1 MAAPIGNF
9 QSLVDTIVQKET
21 SKEDLSFIA
30 SSSDESEIFDYLTK
44 ISASSRDWVQAFFN
58 SCLDKEG
65 KSSEKAQELRNVGNQ
80 MFQRKQYKQALA
92 TYTKAIFSAPA
103 TSGDLALAY
112 GNRSAALFRLSD
124 FQACLSD
131 IEAAIQTQLPNSSIY
146 KLYMR
151 KAQCLQKLNR
161 WQELERLTEE
171 IENVEIDCSKK
182 AEIKTEI
189 DKLGNKRLSD
199 AADTVRDVHVP
210 GVSYSSNPVLVQASS
225 AVHMEFTSEK
235 GRYLTATCDIEPGDT
250 LIVERPYTSMLLP
263 EHYPTHCHHCYVK
276 LTHPYPCIRCS
287 DVRYCSPVC
296 ARDSWRQYHQVECP
310 YLKLLHSVGIA
321 QLSLRI
327 VIVSGLQFLLDFRR
341 EQCNRLYQ
349 ASTAGLDDSGRYTR
363 SYQTVYDLLTHL
375 TDMTPSDVVQYALT
389 AQLLLKVLQHSGW
402 FINQKTEPCK
412 NFTSEIES
420 TSETSTGH
428 IDLSTKR
435 VIDSCTRTDTTN
447 RTEDTCDASTL
458 NSGSSDE
465 NKLAEKNDT
474 SIAGVITDK
483 PEDERDV
490 ELYIGK
496 LLLRHILQLVCNAH
510 AITEIQVSDTGTVG
524 TVEESSQVRVATAIY
539 PTASLMNHSCDPTI
553 ISSFHKD
560 TLVVRSV
567 KHVPKGGEIFNCYG
581 PHVKRMSYSER
592 QRCLKEQYFFTCNC
606 LPCLQEGKT
615 EEVLETYLCSKCEGP
630 SLSDPGSLAT
640 VQCACCGTSGHLDT
654 AALEQAD
661 QYFQLGVESL
671 QQNKLKEAVHILKKC
686 LSIRQTILHAHN
698 RQLSETQDCLARCY
712 ATLGDFKM
720 AADHLEASIKS
731 VEAVYGSDSIELGN
745 ELQKLSEILISAQSW
760 KQAYSANQRAVN
772 IFQLNYGESHD
783 SVKEL
788 LSAQKEL
795 CEVIKAL
802 NL

>member
-44 ISASSRDWVQAFFN
+44 ISA
-58 SCLDKEG
+58 
-65 KSSEKAQELRNVGNQ
+65 
-80 MFQRKQYKQALA
+80 
-92 TYTKAIFSAPA
+92 
-103 TSGDLALAY
+103 
-112 GNRSAALFRLSD
+112 
-124 FQACLSD
+124 
-131 IEAAIQTQLPNSSIY
+131 
-146 KLYMR
+146 
-151 KAQCLQKLNR
+151 
-161 WQELERLTEE
+161 
-171 IENVEIDCSKK
+171 
-182 AEIKTEI
+182 
-189 DKLGNKRLSD
+189 SD

-235 GRYLTATCDIEPGDT
+235 GRYLTATCDIEP
-250 LIVERPYTSMLLP
+250 
-263 EHYPTHCHHCYVK
+263 
-276 LTHPYPCIRCS
+276 
-287 DVRYCSPVC
+287 
-296 ARDSWRQYHQVECP
+296 
-310 YLKLLHSVGIA
+310 
-321 QLSLRI
+321 
-327 VIVSGLQFLLDFRR
+327 DFRR

-490 ELYIGK
+490 EF
-496 LLLRHILQLVCNAH
+496 
-510 AITEIQVSDTGTVG
+510 
-524 TVEESSQVRVATAIY
+524 
-539 PTASLMNHSCDPTI
+539 
-553 ISSFHKD
+553 FHKD

-615 EEVLETYLCSKCEGP
+615 EEVLET
-630 SLSDPGSLAT
+630 
-640 VQCACCGTSGHLDT
+640 
-654 AALEQAD
+654 
-661 QYFQLGVESL
+661 
-671 QQNKLKEAVHILKKC
+671 
-686 LSIRQTILHAHN
+686 ILHAHN

-745 ELQKLSEILISAQSW
+745 ELQKLSEILI
-760 KQAYSANQRAVN
+760 
-772 IFQLNYGESHD
+772 IT
-783 SVKEL
+783 
-788 LSAQKEL
+788 
-795 CEVIKAL
+795 EV
-802 NL
+802 